1 MTFESI
7 IAEGLNGSTDSAK
20 DVKGLVP
27 RYKKQFALPIM
38 LSLWMKCIAWRRHR
52 FLLKETKRLDASGLC
67 ASVKKGVSPAGRSAE
82 TSKRQAAAAGRASS
96 GHDRGTNLCFPKGVG
111 GDLCPNLSE
120 GCSAEISVGEA
131 RDAFPGEKGQ
141 ILRKALRYTPC
152 ISQRRLTLQ
161 RIASRICAIGGL
173 ALAAVALVSLPLAG
187 KEPIMPLSE
196 VQPGMEGEWKSVVSG
211 TQIESFP
218 LEVLGIAKNFIGPKR
233 SLIICQATDPK
244 FKEIGLVQ
252 GMSGSPVYIENRL
265 VGAYAYGFS
274 WSKDQSIIGVTPI
287 EQMLEVLEDY
297 PTRAVVAAAP
307 SPPLIEQWRSK
318 DQGRPGEIRDWRITE
333 SDGRLDKHEF
343 GALFQPV
350 PTPLLVSGISE
361 RTLASF
367 RGEFER
373 VGLEVLRAPSGSA
386 SEDAEFSLEPGSSVA
401 AVLMNGDFN
410 AAFTG
415 TVTYRDG
422 DTLLAFGHPIDQMG
436 QVQLPMAGAEI
447 ITIVQTFP
455 ASFKISNTGPLV
467 GSIYQDRLAAVAGLV
482 GELPP
487 LLPYRIGIR
496 AENGRRRQYM
506 GNLLEHQTL
515 TPLFAGLALLQSIY
529 ATMESSEEQTLFVKG
544 KIELEEYGSV
554 EFEDVSTGPM
564 GGMNLVFSFVE
575 RMHQLLGNPFHL
587 VALSDIAFDI
597 ELRDEWLVSGLRS
610 VQLENR
616 RVKAG
621 EQIEIVV
628 TLYNYRNEP
637 SRHWVSLPVPKGLK
651 SGQELTVLVADAAE
665 AERVDGIRDTVA
677 TSVEEIIAQWGG
689 TRSRQ
694 AAYVMLLQESPG
706 LRYEGNSMFDLPPS
720 IRALYTSPGNNIV
733 VQALEEV
740 SLAETEIPVEG
751 EFRGTFRLPVTL
763 E

>member
-1 MTFESI
+1 MRCLAIT
-7 IAEGLNGSTDSAK
+7 
-20 DVKGLVP
+20 
-27 RYKKQFALPIM
+27 ALTV
-38 LSLWMKCIAWRRHR
+38 L
-52 FLLKETKRLDASGLC
+52 
-67 ASVKKGVSPAGRSAE
+67 
-82 TSKRQAAAAGRASS
+82 
-96 GHDRGTNLCFPKGVG
+96 
-111 GDLCPNLSE
+111 
-120 GCSAEISVGEA
+120 
-131 RDAFPGEKGQ
+131 
-141 ILRKALRYTPC
+141 
-152 ISQRRLTLQ
+152 
-161 RIASRICAIGGL
+161 
-173 ALAAVALVSLPLAG
+173 SLPLTG

-196 VQPGMEGEWKSVVSG
+196 VEPGMKGEWKSVVSG
-211 TQIESFP
+211 TQVESFA

-233 SLIICQATDPK
+233 ALIICQATDQK
-244 FKEIGLVQ
+244 FKQIGLVQ

-265 VGAYAYGFS
+265 VGAYAYGYS

-297 PTRAVVAAAP
+297 PTGEVGAAG
-307 SPPLIEQWRSK
+307 SSGGLIEQWRSN
-318 DQGRPGEIRDWRITE
+318 GRGEPSDTRDWRITE
-333 SDGRLDKHEF
+333 TDGRLEQNEI
-343 GALFQPV
+343 GALFKPV

-361 RTLASF
+361 RTLSLF
-367 RGEFER
+367 RDKFER

-386 SEDAEFSLEPGSSVA
+386 SEDTEFSLDPGSSVA

-410 AAFTG
+410 VAFTG

-436 QVQLPMAGAEI
+436 QVRLPMAGAEV
-447 ITIVQTFP
+447 ITIVQTLP

-467 GSIYQDRLAAVAGLV
+467 GSIYQDRLAAVAGRI

-496 AENGRRRQYM
+496 AEDGRRRQYT

-515 TPLFAGLALLQSIY
+515 TPLCVGLAFLQSIY
-529 ATMESSEEQTLFVKG
+529 GTMESSEEQTLFVKG
-544 KIELEEYGSV
+544 RIDLDEYESV
-554 EFEDVSTGPM
+554 EFEDVSTGPT
-564 GGMNLVFSFVE
+564 GGLELVLSFVE
-575 RMHQLLGNPFHL
+575 RMQQLLGNPFHL
-587 VALSDIAFDI
+587 PALSEVAFDI

-621 EQIEIVV
+621 EKIEIVV

-637 SRHWVSLPVPKGLK
+637 SQHWVTLPVPKGLK
-651 SGQELTVLVADAAE
+651 SDQKLTVLVADAAE
-665 AERVDGIRDTVA
+665 AERVDGIRDTVVS
-677 TSVEEIIAQWGG
+677 SVEDIIEQWRG

-706 LRYEGNSMFDLPPS
+706 LRYEGDNMFDLPPS
-720 IRALYTSPGNNIV
+720 IRALYMSPGNNIV

>member
-1 MTFESI
+1 
-7 IAEGLNGSTDSAK
+7 
-20 DVKGLVP
+20 
-27 RYKKQFALPIM
+27 M
-38 LSLWMKCIAWRRHR
+38 LSSRMRCLAI
-52 FLLKETKRLDASGLC
+52 T
-67 ASVKKGVSPAGRSAE
+67 
-82 TSKRQAAAAGRASS
+82 
-96 GHDRGTNLCFPKGVG
+96 
-111 GDLCPNLSE
+111 
-120 GCSAEISVGEA
+120 
-131 RDAFPGEKGQ
+131 
-141 ILRKALRYTPC
+141 ALTV
-152 ISQRRLTLQ
+152 L
-161 RIASRICAIGGL
+161 
-173 ALAAVALVSLPLAG
+173 SLPLTG

-196 VQPGMEGEWKSVVSG
+196 VEPGMKGEWKSVVSG
-211 TQIESFP
+211 TQVESFA

-233 SLIICQATDPK
+233 ALIICQATDQK
-244 FKEIGLVQ
+244 FKQIGLVQ

-265 VGAYAYGFS
+265 VGAYAYGYS

-297 PTRAVVAAAP
+297 PTGEVGAAG
-307 SPPLIEQWRSK
+307 SSGGLIEQWRSN
-318 DQGRPGEIRDWRITE
+318 GRGEPSDTRDWRITE
-333 SDGRLDKHEF
+333 TDGRLEQNEI
-343 GALFQPV
+343 GALFKPV

-361 RTLASF
+361 RTLSLF
-367 RGEFER
+367 RDKFER

-386 SEDAEFSLEPGSSVA
+386 SEDTEFSLDPGSSVA

-410 AAFTG
+410 VAFTG

-436 QVQLPMAGAEI
+436 QVRLPMAGAEV
-447 ITIVQTFP
+447 ITIVQTLP

-467 GSIYQDRLAAVAGLV
+467 GSIYQDRLAAVAGRI

-496 AENGRRRQYM
+496 AEDGRRRQYT

-515 TPLFAGLALLQSIY
+515 TPLCVGLALLQSIY
-529 ATMESSEEQTLFVKG
+529 GTMESSEEQTLFVKG
-544 KIELEEYGSV
+544 RIDLDEYESV
-554 EFEDVSTGPM
+554 EFEDVSTGPT
-564 GGMNLVFSFVE
+564 GGLELVLSFVE
-575 RMHQLLGNPFHL
+575 RMQQLLGNPFHL
-587 VALSDIAFDI
+587 PALSEVAFDI

-621 EQIEIVV
+621 EKIEIVV

-637 SRHWVSLPVPKGLK
+637 SQHWVTLPVPKGLK
-651 SGQELTVLVADAAE
+651 SDQKLTVLVADAAE
-665 AERVDGIRDTVA
+665 AERVDGIRDTVVS
-677 TSVEEIIAQWGG
+677 SVEDIIEQWRG

-706 LRYEGNSMFDLPPS
+706 LRYEGDNMFDLPPS
-720 IRALYTSPGNNIV
+720 IRALYMSPGNNIV

>member
-1 MTFESI
+1 MRCLAIT
-7 IAEGLNGSTDSAK
+7 
-20 DVKGLVP
+20 
-27 RYKKQFALPIM
+27 ALTV
-38 LSLWMKCIAWRRHR
+38 L
-52 FLLKETKRLDASGLC
+52 
-67 ASVKKGVSPAGRSAE
+67 
-82 TSKRQAAAAGRASS
+82 
-96 GHDRGTNLCFPKGVG
+96 
-111 GDLCPNLSE
+111 
-120 GCSAEISVGEA
+120 
-131 RDAFPGEKGQ
+131 
-141 ILRKALRYTPC
+141 
-152 ISQRRLTLQ
+152 
-161 RIASRICAIGGL
+161 
-173 ALAAVALVSLPLAG
+173 SLPLTG

-196 VQPGMEGEWKSVVSG
+196 VEPGMKGEWKSVVSG
-211 TQIESFP
+211 TQVESFA

-233 SLIICQATDPK
+233 ALIICQATDPK
-244 FKEIGLVQ
+244 FKRIGLVQ

-265 VGAYAYGFS
+265 VGAYAYGYS

-297 PTRAVVAAAP
+297 PTGEVGAAG
-307 SPPLIEQWRSK
+307 SSGGLIEQWRSN
-318 DQGRPGEIRDWRITE
+318 GRGEPSYARDWRITE
-333 SDGRLDKHEF
+333 TDGRLEQNEI
-343 GALFQPV
+343 GTLFKPV

-361 RTLASF
+361 RTLSLF
-367 RGEFER
+367 RDKFER

-386 SEDAEFSLEPGSSVA
+386 SEDTEFSLDPGSSVA

-410 AAFTG
+410 VAFTG

-436 QVQLPMAGAEI
+436 QVRLPMAGAEV
-447 ITIVQTFP
+447 ITIVQTLP

-467 GSIYQDRLAAVAGLV
+467 GSIYQDRLAAVAGRI

-496 AENGRRRQYM
+496 AEDGRRRQYT

-515 TPLFAGLALLQSIY
+515 TPLCVGLAFLQSIY
-529 ATMESSEEQTLFVKG
+529 GTMESSEEQTLFVKG
-544 KIELEEYGSV
+544 RIDLDEYESV
-554 EFEDVSTGPM
+554 EFEDVSTGPT
-564 GGMNLVFSFVE
+564 GGLELVLSFVE
-575 RMHQLLGNPFHL
+575 RMQQLLGNPFHL
-587 VALSDIAFDI
+587 PALSEVAFDI

-637 SRHWVSLPVPKGLK
+637 SQHWVTLPVPKGLK
-651 SGQELTVLVADAAE
+651 SGQKLTVLVADAAE
-665 AERVDGIRDTVA
+665 AERVDGIRDTVVS
-677 TSVEEIIAQWGG
+677 SVEDIIEQWRG

-706 LRYEGNSMFDLPPS
+706 LRYEGDNMFDLPPS
-720 IRALYTSPGNNIV
+720 IRALYMSPGNNIV

>member
-1 MTFESI
+1 MRCLAIT
-7 IAEGLNGSTDSAK
+7 
-20 DVKGLVP
+20 
-27 RYKKQFALPIM
+27 ALTV
-38 LSLWMKCIAWRRHR
+38 L
-52 FLLKETKRLDASGLC
+52 
-67 ASVKKGVSPAGRSAE
+67 
-82 TSKRQAAAAGRASS
+82 
-96 GHDRGTNLCFPKGVG
+96 
-111 GDLCPNLSE
+111 
-120 GCSAEISVGEA
+120 
-131 RDAFPGEKGQ
+131 
-141 ILRKALRYTPC
+141 
-152 ISQRRLTLQ
+152 
-161 RIASRICAIGGL
+161 
-173 ALAAVALVSLPLAG
+173 SLPLTG

-196 VQPGMEGEWKSVVSG
+196 VEPGMKGEWKSVVSG
-211 TQIESFP
+211 TQVESFA

-233 SLIICQATDPK
+233 ALIICQATDQK
-244 FKEIGLVQ
+244 FKQIGLVQ

-265 VGAYAYGFS
+265 VGAYAYGYS

-297 PTRAVVAAAP
+297 PTGEVGAAG
-307 SPPLIEQWRSK
+307 SSGGLIEQWRSN
-318 DQGRPGEIRDWRITE
+318 GRGEPSDTRDWRITE
-333 SDGRLDKHEF
+333 TDGRLEQNEI
-343 GALFQPV
+343 GALFKPV

-361 RTLASF
+361 RTLSLF
-367 RGEFER
+367 RDKFER

-386 SEDAEFSLEPGSSVA
+386 SEDTEFSLDPGSSVA

-410 AAFTG
+410 VAFTG

-436 QVQLPMAGAEI
+436 QVRLPMAGAEV
-447 ITIVQTFP
+447 ITIVQTLP

-467 GSIYQDRLAAVAGLV
+467 GSIYQDRLAAVAGRI

-496 AENGRRRQYM
+496 AEDGRRRQYT

-515 TPLFAGLALLQSIY
+515 TPLCVGLALLQSIY
-529 ATMESSEEQTLFVKG
+529 GTMESSEEQTLFVKG
-544 KIELEEYGSV
+544 RIDLDEYESV
-554 EFEDVSTGPM
+554 EFEDVSTGPT
-564 GGMNLVFSFVE
+564 GGLELVLSFVE
-575 RMHQLLGNPFHL
+575 RMQQLLGNPFHL
-587 VALSDIAFDI
+587 PALSEVAFDI

-621 EQIEIVV
+621 EKIEIVV

-637 SRHWVSLPVPKGLK
+637 SQHWVTLPVPKGLK
-651 SGQELTVLVADAAE
+651 SDQKLTVLVADAAE
-665 AERVDGIRDTVA
+665 AERVDGIRDTVVS
-677 TSVEEIIAQWGG
+677 SVEDIIEQWRG

-706 LRYEGNSMFDLPPS
+706 LRYEGDNMFDLPPS
-720 IRALYTSPGNNIV
+720 IRALYMSPGNNIV

>member
-1 MTFESI
+1 MP
-7 IAEGLNGSTDSAK
+7 G
-20 DVKGLVP
+20 
-27 RYKKQFALPIM
+27 YKKQFALPIM
-38 LSLWMKCIAWRRHR
+38 LSSRMRCLAI
-52 FLLKETKRLDASGLC
+52 T
-67 ASVKKGVSPAGRSAE
+67 
-82 TSKRQAAAAGRASS
+82 
-96 GHDRGTNLCFPKGVG
+96 
-111 GDLCPNLSE
+111 
-120 GCSAEISVGEA
+120 
-131 RDAFPGEKGQ
+131 
-141 ILRKALRYTPC
+141 ALTV
-152 ISQRRLTLQ
+152 L
-161 RIASRICAIGGL
+161 
-173 ALAAVALVSLPLAG
+173 SLPLTG

-196 VQPGMEGEWKSVVSG
+196 VEPGMKGEWKSVVSG
-211 TQIESFP
+211 TQVESFA

-233 SLIICQATDPK
+233 ALIICQATDPK
-244 FKEIGLVQ
+244 FKRIGLVQ

-265 VGAYAYGFS
+265 VGAYAYGYS

-297 PTRAVVAAAP
+297 PTGEVGAAG
-307 SPPLIEQWRSK
+307 SSGGLIEQWRSN
-318 DQGRPGEIRDWRITE
+318 GRGEPSYARDWRITE
-333 SDGRLDKHEF
+333 TDGRLEQNEI
-343 GALFQPV
+343 GTLFKPV

-361 RTLASF
+361 RTLSLF
-367 RGEFER
+367 RDKFER

-386 SEDAEFSLEPGSSVA
+386 SEDTEFSLDPGSSVA

-410 AAFTG
+410 VAFTG

-436 QVQLPMAGAEI
+436 QVRLPMAGAEV
-447 ITIVQTFP
+447 ITIVQTLP

-467 GSIYQDRLAAVAGLV
+467 GSIYQDRLAAVAGRI

-496 AENGRRRQYM
+496 AEDGRRRQYT

-515 TPLFAGLALLQSIY
+515 TPLCVGLAFLQSIY
-529 ATMESSEEQTLFVKG
+529 GTMESSEEQTLFVKG
-544 KIELEEYGSV
+544 RIDLDEYESV
-554 EFEDVSTGPM
+554 EFEDVSTGPT
-564 GGMNLVFSFVE
+564 GGLELVLSFVE
-575 RMHQLLGNPFHL
+575 RMQQLLGNPFHL
-587 VALSDIAFDI
+587 PALSEVAFDI

-637 SRHWVSLPVPKGLK
+637 SQHWVTLPVPKGLK
-651 SGQELTVLVADAAE
+651 SGQKLTVLVADAAE
-665 AERVDGIRDTVA
+665 AERVDGIRDTVVS
-677 TSVEEIIAQWGG
+677 SVEDIIEQWRG

-706 LRYEGNSMFDLPPS
+706 LRYEGDNMFDLPPS
-720 IRALYTSPGNNIV
+720 IRALYMSPGNNIV